1 MAPRGIRRCWD
12 RAALRHAEGDDVMRH
27 AATAVLAVTA
37 LAASG
42 AFAASTTVTNSDNCK
57 VVHLKPGESPP
68 GGGGMSTSI
77 TAGNGHVSG
86 QTTTGNGVSVQSN
99 GNGVGT
105 SVATSTTGNGRTTT
119 VTSANGNC
127 TVYVQPEK

>member
-1 MAPRGIRRCWD
+1 MRR
-12 RAALRHAEGDDVMRH
+12 
-27 AATAVLAVTA
+27 TA
-37 LAASG
+37 LAVLVVTAFATSG

-68 GGGGMSTSI
+68 NGSMSTSI

-86 QTTTGNGVSVQSN
+86 QTTTGNGVSVQS
-99 GNGVGT
+99 GSGVGT
-105 SVATSTTGNGRTTT
+105 SVATSTTANGRTTT

>member
-1 MAPRGIRRCWD
+1 MRRT
-12 RAALRHAEGDDVMRH
+12 AL
-27 AATAVLAVTA
+27 AVLVVTA
-37 LAASG
+37 FAASG

-68 GGGGMSTSI
+68 NGSMSTSI

-86 QTTTGNGVSVQSN
+86 QTTTGNGVSVQS
-99 GNGVGT
+99 GGSGVGT

>member
-1 MAPRGIRRCWD
+1 MRRT
-12 RAALRHAEGDDVMRH
+12 AL
-27 AATAVLAVTA
+27 AVLVVTA
-37 LAASG
+37 FAASG
-42 AFAASTTVTNSDNCK
+42 AFAASTTVTNADNCK

-68 GGGGMSTSI
+68 NGSMSTSI

-86 QTTTGNGVSVQSN
+86 QTTTGNGVSVQS
-99 GNGVGT
+99 GGSGVGT
-105 SVATSTTGNGRTTT
+105 SVATSTTANGRTTT